1 MGLGSSMSVLFT
13 PARIGTVELRNRFV
27 RSATNDRMATPG
39 GRVTAELVDY
49 YRLLARGEIG
59 LIITGH
65 AYIHPLGQGSAR
77 QLGVYDDSLV
87 PGLKRIADAVHEL
100 GGRVAMQIT
109 HAGRQTQM
117 EIIGETPVAP
127 SAIPYGLQ
135 NVMPRELS
143 DDAIEKIIE
152 DYASAAGRAQEAG
165 FDAVQLHGAHGYLMN
180 QFLSP
185 FSNRRTDK
193 WGGDDEGR
201 FRFLHDAYK
210 AVRKKVGSGFPVLIK
225 LAMKDFVKGGLDV
238 SASIS
243 VAKRLSELG
252 IDAIETSGGFSSA
265 MENIKRDVLPGKG
278 EAYFR
283 SEASRLKKSV
293 DVPVILVGGLRSFA
307 TMESV
312 VKNGDADFVS
322 LSRPFIRE
330 PDLVLKLKS
339 GARETSCISCSKCSI
354 SREPVLECIAIET
367 KENSTNTR
375 GAGDDSSQAIHKRRS
390 KEDR

>member
-1 MGLGSSMSVLFT
+1 MSVLFA

-27 RSATNDRMATPG
+27 RSATNDRMTTPDG
-39 GRVTAELVDY
+39 KVSDELVDY
-49 YRLLARGEIG
+49 YALLARGEIG

-87 PGLKRIADAVHEL
+87 PGLKRIADAVHEMK
-100 GGRVAMQIT
+100 GNVAMQIT
-109 HAGRQTQM
+109 HAGRQTQK

-135 NVMPRELS
+135 KAMPRELS
-143 DDAIEKIIE
+143 DGEIEKIIE
-152 DYASAAGRAQEAG
+152 DYASAARRAQEAR
-165 FDAVQLHGAHGYLMN
+165 FDAVQLHGAHGYLIN

-185 FSNRRTDK
+185 FSNKRTDK
-193 WGGDDEGR
+193 WGGDDERR
-201 FRFLHDAYK
+201 FRFLREVYK

-225 LAMKDFVKGGLDV
+225 LAMKDFVEGGLDV
-238 SASIS
+238 FAGISI
-243 VAKRLSELG
+243 AERLSELG
-252 IDAIETSGGFSSA
+252 IDAIETSGGFSSG

-293 DVPVILVGGLRSFA
+293 NVPVILVGGLRSLGI
-307 TMESV
+307 MESI

-330 PDLVLKLKS
+330 PDLVLRFKS
-339 GARETSCISCSKCSI
+339 GAREASCISCSKCSI
-354 SREPVLECIAIET
+354 SREPVLECLATE
-367 KENSTNTR
+367 K
-375 GAGDDSSQAIHKRRS
+375 A
-390 KEDR
+390 